1 MNIYSISKF
10 TPPHKDEAISVK
22 IRSEEDGSIT
32 IRELDLASC
41 LRVVH
46 CEQPSVSEPYYYG
59 VDIKSLFDIV
69 DHIRKVLSNE
79 GVL

>member
-10 TPPHKDEAISVK
+10 TPSHKDEAISVK

-46 CEQPSVSEPYYYG
+46 YEQPSVSEPYYYG